1 MLTVYQYTVIRNIF
15 YNFQGKGVPLH
26 RMDENNQAVRLS
38 VQSIPNTKDAVD
50 SYESVGGQL
59 TLSNQVGSDPLAGRQ
74 ASASLRLQ
82 LFTTDFPDLNMLFN
96 RVSNNDYSLFQD
108 AIVRFVYLTK
118 NCWLCVYL
126 ICLDPVSQLSVSWLN
141 EAPKLHACSN
151 FIEWTPGPSISAVY
165 AIPSNKRQDV
175 QCMLGVRCVD
185 VCIRFK

>member
-1 MLTVYQYTVIRNIF
+1 MITVYQYTVIRNIF

-82 LFTTDFPDLNMLFN
+82 LFTTDFP
-96 RVSNNDYSLFQD
+96 
-108 AIVRFVYLTK
+108 I
-118 NCWLCVYL
+118 
-126 ICLDPVSQLSVSWLN
+126 
-141 EAPKLHACSN
+141 
-151 FIEWTPGPSISAVY
+151 
-165 AIPSNKRQDV
+165 
-175 QCMLGVRCVD
+175 
-185 VCIRFK
+185 